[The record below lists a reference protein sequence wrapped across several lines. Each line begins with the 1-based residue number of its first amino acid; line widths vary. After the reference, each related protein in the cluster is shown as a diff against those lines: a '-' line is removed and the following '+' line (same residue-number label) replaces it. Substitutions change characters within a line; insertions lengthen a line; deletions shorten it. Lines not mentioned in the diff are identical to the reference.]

1 MRRVLVLWLP
11 LLIAAAGA
19 AWYLRERRD
28 NPLPPDLAGTLV
40 FVSDRGGAD
49 TLYSRQLPSGGD
61 RRLTYFS
68 EAVRSPALSPDD
80 KRVAFEV
87 GGRIAVVELQT
98 AEVRVFSFGIDF
110 RDGMPAWR
118 PDGEALV
125 VAARRPGEAAAD
137 IHVIAPLDPTGA
149 TTARL
154 FLTDTKGLDE
164 SEPVFSPDGSWVV
177 FVREDNLYRVE
188 VAGGRPRRIAG
199 GLRKTRAP
207 RFLADGRLSCLWREE
222 KSFGLDVFDEEL
234 KNRQTLWQGPTYY
247 RTVFPS
253 PDGRFFAATYT
264 FDLSFHPLD
273 ALRPRQVEDVRL
285 LDAKGELLAPLVAS
299 LRSSNHS
306 PQWTR

>member
-1 MRRVLVLWLP
+1 MRRALLLVLLV
-11 LLIAAAGA
+11 LAAAEV
-19 AWYLRERRD
+19 AWLRLQDREA
-28 NPLPPDLAGTLV
+28 PLPPDVTGTLV
-40 FVSDRGGAD
+40 YVSDRAGTD
-49 TLYSRQLPSGGD
+49 TLYSRRLPSGDD
-61 RRLTYFS
+61 RRLTYFT
-68 EAVRSPALSPDD
+68 EAVRSPALSPDG

-87 GGRIAVVELQT
+87 GGRIAVVELWT

-125 VAARRPGEAAAD
+125 LAARKPGEAAAD

-149 TTARL
+149 KTARL

-177 FVREDNLYRVE
+177 FVREDNLYRVD

-199 GLRKTRAP
+199 GFRKTRAP

-222 KSFGLDVFDEEL
+222 KSFGLDVFDNEL

-273 ALRPRQVEDVRL
+273 AFRPRQVEDVRL
-285 LDAKGELLAPLVAS
+285 LDAKGEPLAPLVAS
-299 LRSSNHS
+299 LRFSNHS